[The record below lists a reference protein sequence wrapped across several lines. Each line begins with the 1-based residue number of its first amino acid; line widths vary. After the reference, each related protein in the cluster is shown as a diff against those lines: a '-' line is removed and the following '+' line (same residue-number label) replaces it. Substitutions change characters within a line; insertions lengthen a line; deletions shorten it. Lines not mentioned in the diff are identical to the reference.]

1 MFELFTGAQPLVGG
15 ESHPDLLEKRVDDL
29 DRAEVI
35 DRVLIGY
42 SSIWPHNH
50 AVVPYALA
58 RTRHFSPIMAH
69 RPGVMSP
76 TAAARFFA
84 SLDVL
89 ARGRLALNVVVGG
102 SDKDLAREGDGTP
115 KADRYRRA
123 TEYLDVVRR
132 AWTTPEAFDHH
143 GEFYDVDGVAL
154 QTRPVQGQVPIF
166 MGGDSEDAIE
176 FGARHA
182 DLYMLWGEPIAGT
195 RERIDRVRA
204 AAARHGREMRF
215 SVSLRL
221 FVSETDEQAWQAA
234 RAAEHEIEAAQGT
247 NTFLRSS
254 KGDTSTG
261 RQRALAL
268 TDEELH
274 DDCFWTGL
282 TKLLGGF
289 ANSQALVGSY
299 DRVLDSLRR
308 YRQLGVDAFLVTTG
322 AEASYDPSLAE
333 FLAET
338 KRALA

>member
-15 ESHPDLLEKRVDDL
+15 ETDPGPLEKRIDSL
-29 DRAEVI
+29 DQAQVI

-58 RTRHFSPIMAH
+58 RSNHFSPIMAH

-76 TAAARFFA
+76 VAAARFFA

-102 SDKDLAREGDGTP
+102 SDKDLMREGDSTP

-123 TEYLDVVRR
+123 TEYLDIVRR
-132 AWTTPEAFDHH
+132 SWTSTEAFDHH
-143 GEFYDVDGVAL
+143 GEFYDVESVKL
-154 QTRPVQGQVPIF
+154 QTRPFQGQVPIF

-176 FGARHA
+176 FGAKHA

-195 RERIDRVRA
+195 RERIERVKKA
-204 AAARHGREMRF
+204 SARHGRDMRF

-221 FVSETDEQAWQAA
+221 FVAETDDLAWQAA
-234 RAAEHEIEAAQGT
+234 RAVEREILAAQGS
-247 NTFLRSS
+247 NAFLRSS
-254 KGDTSTG
+254 KGDTSVG

-299 DRVLDSLRR
+299 DRVLDTLRR
-308 YRQLGVDAFLVTTG
+308 YRELGIDAFLVTTG

-333 FLAET
+333 FLVET

>member
-1 MFELFTGAQPLVGG
+1 MLELFTGTQPLVGG
-15 ESHPDLLEKRVDDL
+15 ETAPDLLEKRVADL
-29 DRAEVI
+29 DTAEVI

-58 RTRHFSPIMAH
+58 RTSHLSPIMAH

-76 TAAARFFA
+76 AAAARFFA

-102 SDKDLAREGDGTP
+102 SDKDLRREGDSTP

-123 TEYLDVVRR
+123 TEYLDIVRK
-132 AWTTPEAFDHH
+132 AWTSPDPFDHH
-143 GEFYDVDGVAL
+143 GEFYDVEGVNL
-154 QTRPVQGQVPIF
+154 QTRPYQGQVPIF
-166 MGGDSEDAIE
+166 MGGDSDDAVE
-176 FGARHA
+176 FGAKHA

-195 RERIDRVRA
+195 RERMARVRA
-204 AAARHGREMRF
+204 AASAHGREMRF
-215 SVSLRL
+215 SISLRL
-221 FVSETDEQAWQAA
+221 FVADTDEAAWQAA
-234 RAAEHEIEAAQGT
+234 RDVEREIEAAQGT
-247 NTFLRSS
+247 GTFLRSS
-254 KGDTSTG
+254 KSDTSTG
-261 RQRALAL
+261 RRRALAL
-268 TDEELH
+268 TGEELH

-308 YRQLGVDAFLVTTG
+308 YRELGIDAFLVTTG
-322 AEASYDPSLAE
+322 AEASYDPSLGE